1 MVTCR
6 HHLVLRKKD
15 NIIAKRERER
25 DSERVKQK
33 EKERER
39 ERERQRAR
47 EREMCNVKMC
57 MSGYVRMSRCEM

>member
-25 DSERVKQK
+25 ETARESNRKRK
-33 EKERER
+33 RER
-39 ERERQRAR
+39 EREAES
-47 EREMCNVKMC
+47 EREGDVQCEDVHVWICTDVKM
-57 MSGYVRMSRCEM
+57 